1 MSLFSSN
8 IKQSISAQ
16 WLWLTLTL
24 ILMGGGMA
32 FDLYLEYLRT
42 ENAEKDRLTTQV
54 RVIAENIEH
63 QLLGANLALESVR
76 DELPTW
82 KNLSSSRVGIAHLK
96 ALTNAMQGIRFIG
109 IVDGNG
115 ILQRSNLNEFA
126 GQNFAYRDYFKAA
139 KQNPGADTLFVSPP
153 FKSATGSFV
162 LNVTR
167 MIPDKQGKFD
177 GVITASLDPVY
188 FKTLMTSVL
197 YAPDMWD
204 AVAHGDGD
212 LFLMSPEREGLS
224 GMNLAEPGSLFTR
237 HRDSGQMVTTMT
249 GTVYSTKEEG
259 MMMVQRTVRPEGLK
273 MDKPLVVSACR
284 NLGAIFRPWR
294 RVALLEMGV
303 FALFA
308 VISALGLYFYQRS
321 QREFEQKRSEVA
333 AALQLSEERLKLAAE
348 ASGIGVWDYD
358 MVSNALVWDDSMYAL
373 YGIDKSDGSGLFEMW
388 SNMVLPEDVPLAEAA
403 LKATL
408 ESGVPYTP
416 CFRIRRGDGEV
427 RYIQARAKIYFDDDG
442 KPLRIVGTNEDI
454 TERKK
459 LQGKLEEKAHQDYL
473 TGLCNRRYF
482 MELGQAELAR
492 AQRYGSA
499 LSMLM
504 IDIDFFKAVNDS
516 HGHKVGDIVLQK
528 LSDIMRETLR
538 TMDIIGRIGG
548 EEFAILLPET
558 DLGKASE
565 VAERLRENVE
575 NTEVIL
581 EAGLPLHFTVSIG
594 VATLKGKDANID
606 ILFNQSDKALYQ
618 AKESGRN
625 RVCAA

>member
-1 MSLFSSN
+1 MPLFSSN

-24 ILMGGGMA
+24 ILLGGGMA

-82 KNLSSSRVGIAHLK
+82 KNLSSSRVGIAHIK

-109 IVDGNG
+109 IVDENG
-115 ILQRSNLNEFA
+115 ILQTSNLNEFA
-126 GQNFAYRDYFKAA
+126 GQNFAYRDYFKTV

-153 FKSATGSFV
+153 FKSADGPYV

-167 MIPDKQGKFD
+167 MITDKQGKFA
-177 GVITASLDPVY
+177 GVVTASLDPVY
-188 FKTLMTSVL
+188 FKTLMASVL

-204 AVAHGDGD
+204 AIAHGDGA
-212 LFLMSPEREGLS
+212 LFLMSPEREGLN
-224 GMNLAEPGSLFTR
+224 GMNLAQPGSFFSR
-237 HRDSGQMVTTMT
+237 HRDSGQMVSMMM
-249 GTVYSTKEEG
+249 GMVYSTKEEG
-259 MMMVQRTVRPEGLK
+259 MMVQRTVRPEGLK
-273 MDKPLVVSACR
+273 MDKPLVVAACR
-284 NLGAIFRPWR
+284 DLDAVFQPWR
-294 RVALLEMGV
+294 RAALVEAGV
-303 FALFA
+303 FAVFA
-308 VISALGLYFYQRS
+308 FISFLGLYIYQRS
-321 QREFEQKRSEVA
+321 LREFEQKRSEAA
-333 AALQLSEERLKLAAE
+333 AALRRSEERLKLAAE
-348 ASGIGVWDYD
+348 ASGVGVWDYD
-358 MVSNALVWDDSMYAL
+358 MVNNALVWDNSMYAL
-373 YGIDKSDGSGLFEMW
+373 YGIDKSAGSGLFEMW
-388 SNMVLPEDVPLAEAA
+388 SNMVLPEDMPMAEDA
-403 LKATL
+403 LKATI
-408 ESGVPYTP
+408 ERGAPYTP

-427 RYIQARAKIYFDDDG
+427 RHIQARARVYFDAGG
-442 KPLRIVGTNEDI
+442 KPFRIVGTNEDI

-482 MELGQAELAR
+482 MEQGQAELAR

-504 IDIDFFKAVNDS
+504 LDIDFFKAVNDS
-516 HGHKVGDIVLQK
+516 HGHKAGDIVLQK
-528 LSDIMRETLR
+528 LSGIMRETLR
-538 TMDIIGRIGG
+538 TMDVIGRIGG

-575 NTEVIL
+575 RTEVVL

-594 VATLKGKDANID
+594 VATLKGKDVNID

-625 RVCAA
+625 RVCTA